1 MSVLKQSRAPSD
13 AASVIV
19 SHPIRARCWYALA
32 ERTLSPKELADE
44 LKEPLSDVSYHVR
57 VLRDHGVIELVEETQ
72 IRGAVRHRYKAIRLP
87 LHTKAEIES
96 MGTDTAAA
104 NATRVTQLS
113 FADVTQSLDSGK
125 RAERPEHIT
134 VRSPMNLDEEG

>member
-1 MSVLKQSRAPSD
+1 MAALKQVRGPSNS
-13 AASVIV
+13 AAAIL
-19 SHPIRARCWYALA
+19 SHALRGQCWHALA

-44 LKEPLSDVSYHVR
+44 LGEPLSDVSYHVR
-57 VLRDHGVIELVEETQ
+57 VLRDHKVIELVEATQ

-96 MGTDTAAA
+96 MGTETAAA

-113 FADVTQSLDSGK
+113 FADVTQALDS
-125 RAERPEHIT
+125 
-134 VRSPMNLDEEG
+134 